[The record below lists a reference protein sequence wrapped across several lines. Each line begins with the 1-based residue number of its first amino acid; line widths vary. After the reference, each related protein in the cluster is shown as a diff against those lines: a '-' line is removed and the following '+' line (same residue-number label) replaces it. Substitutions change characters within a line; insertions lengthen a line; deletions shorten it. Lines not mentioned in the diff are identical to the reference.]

1 MVSRI
6 SELDIRSMGSRLGTD
21 PEVAGLFLLKVSVIS
36 EVAIRSLGAIF
47 GATGLANTDF
57 TVIMSSIPVSKINFF
72 MSHFR
77 LVMSCIWL
85 LVFACFHRISSG
97 DRLQQYGGYS

>member
-6 SELDIRSMGSRLGTD
+6 SEFDIRSMGSRLGTD
-21 PEVAGLFLLKVSVIS
+21 PEVAGLLKISVIS
-36 EVAIRSLGAIF
+36 SAAIRSLGAIF

-85 LVFACFHRISSG
+85 LVFAWFHRISSG
-97 DRLQQYGGYS
+97 DRLKQYGAYS

>member
-21 PEVAGLFLLKVSVIS
+21 PEVTGWLKVSVIS
-36 EVAIRSLGAIF
+36 EAAIRSLGAIF

-57 TVIMSSIPVSKINFF
+57 AVIMSSIPVSKINFF